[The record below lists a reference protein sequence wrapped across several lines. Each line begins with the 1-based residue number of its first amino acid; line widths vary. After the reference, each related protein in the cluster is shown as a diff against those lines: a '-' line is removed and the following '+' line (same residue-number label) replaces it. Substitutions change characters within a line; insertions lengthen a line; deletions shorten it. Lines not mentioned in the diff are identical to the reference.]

1 MNETGQEVDQKFER
15 SGIGIWAERGTL
27 DDVKRRRSVHN
38 DCEQGNRQDQDNRQI
53 RDREEAKMGTVI
65 LTPENCDMFARK
77 GIEIQIHNGFIS
89 FGEEKIPEQ
98 TENQNGD

>member
-1 MNETGQEVDQKFER
+1 
-15 SGIGIWAERGTL
+15 
-27 DDVKRRRSVHN
+27 
-38 DCEQGNRQDQDNRQI
+38 
-53 RDREEAKMGTVI
+53 MGTVI

>member
-1 MNETGQEVDQKFER
+1 MNEASTAIDQKLER

-27 DDVKRRRSVHN
+27 DAVKRRRSVHN
-38 DCEQGNRQDQDNRQI
+38 DCEQDNRQDKDNRQI
-53 RDREEAKMGTVI
+53 REREETMMGTVI

-89 FGEEKIPEQ
+89 FAEEKIPEQ